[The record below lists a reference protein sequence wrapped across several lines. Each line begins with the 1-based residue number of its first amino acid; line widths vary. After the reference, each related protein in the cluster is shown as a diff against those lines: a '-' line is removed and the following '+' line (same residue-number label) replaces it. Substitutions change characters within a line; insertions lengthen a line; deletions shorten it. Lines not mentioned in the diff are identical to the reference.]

1 MVTLFFIALLL
12 FVAVFSLMNAEWAY
26 EWGFIPVSEFK
37 RKLISSFT
45 SCFVHVDPV
54 HLLGNLI
61 FLAAVGPAVER
72 VVSWWRFILVF
83 MMSGVFGMWFHGFMV
98 VASQPAIAEMPVIGA
113 SGAIAGLIGYS
124 FLRFYRHRVPLLPA
138 VKIPVIL
145 MISVWLIFQVGGGIW
160 AQYQLNAP
168 LAFWAHIGG
177 FVLGFLMGFVFR
189 AEQHAKE
196 EAWQDRLGEAKTHGY
211 GTQAGAVQ
219 EYLKKKPNSPKELK
233 DLSDSLMAMGD
244 EEGALESAVR
254 SLELDAGFGGGWAVH
269 RILEL
274 DGASEIHIENRIQ
287 IAKKIMRDA
296 PDASEKLLMSV
307 LEEGESKETPES
319 LALLVEVIAPND
331 PDTARYYANRLRRE
345 YGNSPQYERIA
356 KNWSEL
362 FLY

>member
-72 VVSWWRFILVF
+72 VVGWWRFILVF

-138 VKIPVIL
+138 
-145 MISVWLIFQVGGGIW
+145 IW

-177 FVLGFLMGFVFR
+177 FVLGFFMGFVFR
-189 AEQHAKE
+189 AEQHAKK

-319 LALLVEVIAPND
+319 LALLVEIIAPND